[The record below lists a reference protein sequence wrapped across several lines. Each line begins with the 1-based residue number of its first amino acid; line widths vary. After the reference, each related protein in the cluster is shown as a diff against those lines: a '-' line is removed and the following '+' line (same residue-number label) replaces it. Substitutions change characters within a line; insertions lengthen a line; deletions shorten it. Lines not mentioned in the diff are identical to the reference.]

1 MSDLFFFIGL
11 MASSFVG
18 FYLGEQV
25 EHKVAKQIIT
35 QCEKTLPRDQH
46 CKLIAV
52 PVTDK
57 EKSDE

>member
-11 MASSFVG
+11 IASSFVG

-25 EHKVAKQIIT
+25 EHKVAKQLIT
-35 QCEKTLPRDQH
+35 QCEQNLPRDQH

-52 PVTDK
+52 PAK
-57 EKSDE
+57 EE

>member
-11 MASSFVG
+11 IASGFVG

-35 QCEKTLPRDQH
+35 QCEQNLLRDQH

-52 PVTDK
+52 PDK
-57 EKSDE
+57 GE